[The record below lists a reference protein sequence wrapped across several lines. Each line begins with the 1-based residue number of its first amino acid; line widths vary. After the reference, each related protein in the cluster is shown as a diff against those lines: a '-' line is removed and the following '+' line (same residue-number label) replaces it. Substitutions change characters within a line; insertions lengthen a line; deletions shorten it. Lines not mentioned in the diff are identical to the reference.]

1 MRCPS
6 VDPAIQPFVIPP
18 FTARRQVKA
27 ALAET
32 RVKVGAQNMHWEDHG
47 AWTGEISPLMLKDC
61 GLDMVE
67 LGHSERREHFGET
80 NRTVGL
86 KTAAA
91 LRHGLLPLVCVG
103 ETLAERDAG
112 RAEEVLREQV
122 LARWNFLDSAALGQP
137 ILLRL
142 RAGMGDRRQW
152 HSRER
157 RLRRKA
163 AADDQATS
171 RRLSCLRARRC
182 STAAASIPA
191 MRPN

>member
-1 MRCPS
+1 MTNTKRILFA
-6 VDPAIQPFVIPP
+6 PAIQPFVIPP
-18 FTARRQVKA
+18 FTAARQVKA

-32 RVKVGAQNMHWEDHG
+32 GVKVGAQNMHWEDHG

-61 GLDMVE
+61 ALDMVE

-103 ETLAERDAG
+103 ETLVERDAG

-122 LARWNFLDSAALGQP
+122 LERSCLCWTGGTRPANPA
-137 ILLRL
+137 RL
-142 RAGMGDRRQW
+142 RTSVGDWRGRR
-152 HSRER
+152 SRER
-157 RLRRKA
+157 RLRRE
-163 AADDQATS
+163 DS
-171 RRLSCLRARRC
+171 SG
-182 STAAASIPA
+182 
-191 MRPN
+191 